1 MKAGEVCSACDGL
14 VTPAMYTP
22 IASVYAPGPM
32 LPPLAAQTAPA
43 PSNDL
48 VAGTSDPIM
57 DLINRAQ
64 ETLSMQIGGSHYRRP
79 GATIQPIEFFHDN
92 GIPYPE
98 ASAMG
103 YLFRWRDKGGVNDLK
118 KAISTITQLIAME
131 DRKKARLAAK

>member
-1 MKAGEVCSACDGL
+1 MYAPHPADAPIADVCAP
-14 VTPAMYTP
+14 TPA
-22 IASVYAPGPM
+22 
-32 LPPLAAQTAPA
+32 APA
-43 PSNDL
+43 TPPTIDL
-48 VAGTSDPIM
+48 PQGYGHVLPAQSSDPIL
-57 DLINRAQ
+57 DLISRAQ

-103 YLFRWRDKGGVNDLK
+103 YLFRWRDKGGVSDLK

-131 DRKKARLAAK
+131 DRKKARLTSK

>member
-1 MKAGEVCSACDGL
+1 
-14 VTPAMYTP
+14 MYTP
-22 IASVYAPGPM
+22 SISTGPVW
-32 LPPLAAQTAPA
+32 PPKSLEPA
-43 PSNDL
+43 PTKGQS
-48 VAGTSDPIM
+48 SDPIM

-131 DRKKARLAAK
+131 DRKKARLTSK